1 MLPLREILAISPAV
15 QLIFTGGELPWR
27 IDKPLVMNQNAL
39 TDMRWRRYDGT
50 TIKLPIAEAV
60 RETLIREKEAGHR
73 LKVCIGTDSQVR
85 GKTAEF
91 ATVIVFLREKKGG
104 FMFIANYKSKQQMSI
119 RERMILEVGRS
130 VEIAYAL
137 CKLLDEHKVELEVH
151 ADINTDPAF
160 ESNTALK
167 EAMGYILGMGFV
179 FKAKPDAFASSA
191 CADKVC

>member
-1 MLPLREILAISPAV
+1 M
-15 QLIFTGGELPWR
+15 
-27 IDKPLVMNQNAL
+27 K
-39 TDMRWRRYDGT
+39 WRRFDGRS
-50 TIKLPIAEAV
+50 IDLPIADAV
-60 RETLIREKEAGHR
+60 RATLIREKEAGHR

-85 GKTAEF
+85 GKTTEF

-104 FMFIANYKSKQQMSI
+104 FMFIANYKTEQKMSI

-137 CKLLDEHKVELEVH
+137 CNLLDEHGVELEVH
-151 ADINTDPAF
+151 ADINTDPSF
-160 ESNTALK
+160 ESNVALK

>member
-1 MLPLREILAISPAV
+1 MQP
-15 QLIFTGGELPWR
+15 
-27 IDKPLVMNQNAL
+27 NAL
-39 TDMRWRRYDGT
+39 TDMQWRRFNGT
-50 TIKLPIAEAV
+50 HIELPIAEAV
-60 RETLIREKEAGHR
+60 RKTLIREKEAGHR

-85 GKTAEF
+85 GKVTEF

-104 FMFIANYKSKQQMSI
+104 FMFIANYKSRQKMSI

-137 CKLLDEHKVELEVH
+137 CNLLDEHNVELEVH